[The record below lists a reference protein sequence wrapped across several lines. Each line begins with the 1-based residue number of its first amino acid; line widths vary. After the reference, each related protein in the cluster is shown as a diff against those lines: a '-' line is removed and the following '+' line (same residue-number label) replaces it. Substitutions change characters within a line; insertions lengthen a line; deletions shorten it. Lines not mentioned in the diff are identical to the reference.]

1 MSKILVVDDEL
12 DIALLIKDVLED
24 EGFSTT
30 AIDSS
35 KKALELVQKEKF
47 DLILLD
53 VMMPEMS
60 GTTLCTKIREITS
73 SPIIFVTA
81 KTSTLDK
88 LLGFEVGADDYITKP
103 FIIEELVSRVKAHI
117 RRNNR
122 VEVSNIIKIG
132 EIEINLDS
140 YEVYKNNSLIDLS
153 TREFEL
159 LAYLMKNAGIVLSK
173 EKIFN
178 SVWGENYG
186 EIGTVAVHIKSLRN
200 KLDPDEKYIKT
211 IWGLGYKFIKVLDEH

>member
-73 SPIIFVTA
+73 SPILFVTA

-103 FIIEELVSRVKAHI
+103 FIIEELVARVKAHI

-200 KLDPDEKYIKT
+200 QLDPDEKYIKT

>member
-1 MSKILVVDDEL
+1 
-12 DIALLIKDVLED
+12 
-24 EGFSTT
+24 
-30 AIDSS
+30 
-35 KKALELVQKEKF
+35 
-47 DLILLD
+47 
-53 VMMPEMS
+53 MMPEMS

-73 SPIIFVTA
+73 SPILFVTA

-103 FIIEELVSRVKAHI
+103 FIIEELVARVKAHI